1 MNLRKAYKHQNIGS
15 YKPNKWSKMI
25 TKKQLKIFEVFARN
39 PFKKFA
45 VNSIK
50 RLSKERSNN
59 AITIAMK
66 QFLNEKIVSR
76 EEIGRNHLYHLNLNS
91 EEVYGYISI
100 LSSNLPENIK
110 KIISQLAKE
119 IEKHLCFYSIVIF
132 GSYALMKQTKDSDLD
147 VAIFIADKNKMK
159 QLQTVVNSIKLKSTL
174 KVDAHIITSGEFR
187 EMLRADYE
195 NLGKEIARKNLPVS
209 NPKIFYSIIREAIKN
224 GSFI

>member
-1 MNLRKAYKHQNIGS
+1 
-15 YKPNKWSKMI
+15 MI

-45 VNSIK
+45 VNAIK
-50 RLSKERSNN
+50 KLSKEKSNN

-100 LSSNLPENIK
+100 LSSNLPDNIK
-110 KIISQLAKE
+110 KIINQLAKE
-119 IEKHLCFYSIVIF
+119 IEKHICFYSIVIF
-132 GSYALMKQTKDSDLD
+132 GSYALMKQTKDSDID
-147 VAIFIADKNKMK
+147 IAIFIADKNKIK
-159 QLQTVVNSIKLKSTL
+159 HLQAAVNSIKLKSTL
-174 KVDAHIITSGEFR
+174 KIDAHIITSNEFR

-209 NPKIFYSIIREAIKN
+209 NPKIFYSIIQETIKN
-224 GSFI
+224 ESFI